1 MENKYN
7 ELIEQ
12 LEEIR
17 ETSEEIKNYYK
28 KTFKNVIR
36 IANNLPMGKLRN
48 DILKYNGEVV
58 SHVNE
63 LEGYLKSLKMLIES
77 LNK

>member
-28 KTFKNVIR
+28 KNV
-36 IANNLPMGKLRN
+36 
-48 DILKYNGEVV
+48 
-58 SHVNE
+58 
-63 LEGYLKSLKMLIES
+63 
-77 LNK
+77 